1 MELTPSIS
9 LVSVN
14 LPLSS
19 YAQSNAFS
27 SINNEIKEIE
37 NDVLNPNSLE
47 NETACSIWVKL
58 AKEVLDIYGQRM
70 NEIVEKLRGEL
81 TDKEF
86 ELLSDELKRFQNEFN
101 STIGFIELVSRL
113 ACGR

>member
-1 MELTPSIS
+1 
-9 LVSVN
+9 
-14 LPLSS
+14 
-19 YAQSNAFS
+19 
-27 SINNEIKEIE
+27 
-37 NDVLNPNSLE
+37 
-47 NETACSIWVKL
+47 
-58 AKEVLDIYGQRM
+58 M

>member
-1 MELTPSIS
+1 MALTLSIG

-27 SINNEIKEIE
+27 SINNELKEIE
-37 NDVLNPNSLE
+37 NDALNPNSRE
-47 NETACSIWVKL
+47 NETACSILVKL
-58 AKEVLDIYGQRM
+58 AKEVFDIYGQRM

-81 TDKEF
+81 TDEER
-86 ELLSDELKRFQNEFN
+86 ELLLDELNRLKNEFN
-101 STIGFIELVSRL
+101 ITIGFIELVSRI